1 MIKVKMFT
9 GKQDGILTN
18 DFRKMVEEKLGKL
31 NTPESFMYLF
41 RRFGTPT
48 YSNHDEY
55 KILYDY
61 RLQYEDISIC
71 VHASYHEHVYFDLFV
86 PKHYFKEFFKVR
98 ELFFKR
104 LMKESLNRHVA
115 YSAFDVVYTR
125 PKGITNRQNEKNW
138 LLIDAAAQKYFNKED
153 YEYIDSLWG
162 KETNDEKFHKM
173 LWEFSTYLCHE
184 FRKSLSKKD
193 LKEFGHHWPLLTD
206 VPEVRKTALKA
217 IQEFK
222 KGAYIRDVPINILGY
237 ESDTNKI
244 SYFIKP

>member
-41 RRFGTPT
+41 RRFGAPT
-48 YSNHDEY
+48 YDNDDEY

-61 RLQYEDISIC
+61 RLQYEDLSIC
-71 VHASYHEHVYFDLFV
+71 VHASYHEFVYFDLFV

-104 LMKESLNRHVA
+104 LLKESLNRHVA
-115 YSAFDVVYTR
+115 YSAFDVVFNR
-125 PKGITNRQNEKNW
+125 PKGITKRQNEKNW
-138 LLIDAAAQKYFNKED
+138 LLIDAAAQKYFCKQD
-153 YEYIDSLWG
+153 YDYVNSLWG
-162 KETNDEKFHKM
+162 KNTDEQKFYKM
-173 LWEFSTYLCHE
+173 LMEFSRHLCDE
-184 FRKSLSKKD
+184 FRKTLSKKD
-193 LKEFGHHWPLLTD
+193 LKELRHHWPLLTD
-206 VPEVRKTALKA
+206 VPEVRKKALAA

-222 KGAYIRDVPINILGY
+222 KGAYVRDVPINILGY